1 MNTTQQR
8 LVDLMVYVALL
19 MTLASTDVLVVVD
32 EVVSRRI
39 ISSEL
44 IITAV
49 SLKFPGVDAPEFLS
63 AGNLPITGVTSPV
76 KYG

>member
-49 SLKFPGVDAPEFLS
+49 SLKFSVVDAPEFLS
-63 AGNLPITGVTSPV
+63 EDNLPTTGVTSPI